1 MVKEN
6 IRLIGKKAS
15 QIQTRKKMKEVK
27 KMLGV
32 DEDGLLGPSMG
43 IYMFGLLYQPAQ
55 SNVSFLMAERGS
67 SRLLCW
73 RTDYWRT
80 SSLNRPEDLSS
91 LAAIRQPHWVQLQGE
106 CWKRPSEVC

>member
-43 IYMFGLLYQPAQ
+43 IYVFGLLYQPA
-55 SNVSFLMAERGS
+55 
-67 SRLLCW
+67 
-73 RTDYWRT
+73 
-80 SSLNRPEDLSS
+80 
-91 LAAIRQPHWVQLQGE
+91 
-106 CWKRPSEVC
+106 